1 MGYVKHS
8 KQTGIQKG
16 KIRYRFEIYID
27 GKRYRKMVVLYPS
40 TVDTTY
46 RKWEREQLDRDTQ
59 KAKSHRLFE
68 IIDLYLGYIRERRD
82 KHYINA
88 HTNELSLFKSFIG
101 NIPINDIRR
110 YHVMDFSHWRK
121 SHSLKSSQTEVKQRA
136 VNYSISVLSVFFNF
150 SIDRE
155 YYSSPNPASRLKSP
169 EDNYREVILTADHV
183 AELLYKAKNKCVW
196 LYTAVML
203 ALFAGLR
210 RKETLCLTWSD
221 VDFGHGV
228 INLPAA
234 ATKSKKPR
242 SIPLPDFLENHLN
255 GLDKLGKWVLMD
267 GDKRVLY
274 DQFWYH
280 WERLRTTLSFS
291 KLPNGLTL
299 TFHDLR
305 HVYAQSLRDAG
316 INLGDIQAYMGHSS
330 VELTVRR
337 YAQRG
342 GVDGKDKVN
351 RLINVYNLH

>member
-16 KIRYRFEIYID
+16 KIRYRFEIYIG

-40 TVDTTY
+40 TVDATY
-46 RKWEREQLDRDTQ
+46 RKWEREQLEKDTP
-59 KAKSHRLFE
+59 KAKSHKLFE
-68 IIDLYLGYIRERRD
+68 IIDLYLEYIREQRD

-88 HTNELSLFKSFIG
+88 HTNELSLFKNYMG

-155 YYSSPNPASRLKSP
+155 YYSRPNPASRLKSP
-169 EDNYREVILTADHV
+169 EDNYREVILTADHI
-183 AELLYKAKNKCVW
+183 AELLYKAKHKTVW
-196 LYTAVML
+196 LYTAVLL

-210 RKETLCLTWSD
+210 RKETLCLEWSD
-221 VDFGHGV
+221 IDFGHGV

-255 GLDKLGKWVLMD
+255 SLDKLGKWVLMD

-280 WERLRTTLSFS
+280 WERLRTTLSFA